1 MPFQWSSKE
10 WLEQKLK
17 KPHKWPMLACY
28 PWMVKSGPNAG
39 DTYLAQKEIRIYKW
53 NHEGLPPPFLTKR

>member
-1 MPFQWSSKE
+1 MPSQWSSKE

-28 PWMVKSGPNAG
+28 PRMVKSGPNAG
-39 DTYLAQKEIRIYKW
+39 DTLHKKWSGYTSEITRAF
-53 NHEGLPPPFLTKR
+53 PPLFLR